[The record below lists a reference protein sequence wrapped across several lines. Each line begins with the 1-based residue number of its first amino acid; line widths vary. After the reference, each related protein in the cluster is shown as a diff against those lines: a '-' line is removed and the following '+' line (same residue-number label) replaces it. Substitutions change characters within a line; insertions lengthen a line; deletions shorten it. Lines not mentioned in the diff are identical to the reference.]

1 MTRTEKPTLSHEGRR
16 LLDRRNFFSH
26 AAGGLTGVALASL
39 LAQDGLLAEEP
50 HGWQPAIDPAAPLR
64 ARAAHF
70 PAKAKRVL
78 MIFCSGAC
86 SHVDTWDYKPELI
99 KYDGQPMPGNENV
112 VTFQGKLGNLVKSPW
127 AFKPRG
133 QCGKQTSE
141 LLPQLG
147 ELVDDL
153 CFIHSMTSKTNTHGP
168 GETFMSTGFTMEGH
182 PSAGAWMTYALGS
195 EADNLPA
202 YVAIPDPRGV
212 PQAGPQNWGNGFL
225 PAVFQG
231 TPFNADKPILN
242 LARPTSIRPSG
253 DVATRDFLKLL
264 NDKHLE
270 RNPGDTELAARIAS
284 YELAAKLQ
292 LSAPQVADLAQES
305 AVTHA
310 MYGTADTNK
319 TKAGFARNCLLARRL
334 LERGVRFVQL
344 FNGAYAMGEGVGN
357 WDGHKALKTQ
367 YDVHGP
373 ILDAPA
379 TALLKDLKARGMM
392 DDTLVMW
399 VTEFGRTPMFQ
410 AGANGRDH
418 NPKGFTVWLA
428 GAGVKAPFTYGAT
441 DDFGYHAV
449 ENVSNVWELYATVLH
464 LLGLDH
470 EKLAFHFNGA
480 EQRLTFVHGR
490 VIQEILA

>member
-1 MTRTEKPTLSHEGRR
+1 MQKPVLSHEGRR

-39 LAQDGLLAEEP
+39 LQKDGLLANESHAWRP
-50 HGWQPAIDPAAPLR
+50 QIDPAAPNR
-64 ARAAHF
+64 ARQPHF
-70 PAKAKRVL
+70 AAKAKRVL

-86 SHVDTWDYKPELI
+86 SQVDTWDYKPELI
-99 KYDGQPMPGNENV
+99 KYDGKPMPGNENV
-112 VTFQGKLGNLVKSPW
+112 VTFQGALGNLTRSPW
-127 AFKPRG
+127 EFKPRG
-133 QCGKQTSE
+133 QSGKYTSE
-141 LLPQLG
+141 LLPELG
-147 ELVDDL
+147 ALADDM

-168 GETFMSTGFTMEGH
+168 GETFMSTGFTLEGH

-195 EADNLPA
+195 EAEDLPA
-202 YVAIPDPRGV
+202 YVAITDPRGV

-231 TPFNADKPILN
+231 TSFNADSPIRH
-242 LARPTSIRPSG
+242 LARPGSITSSA
-253 DVATRDFLKLL
+253 DVASRDFLKLL
-264 NDKHLE
+264 NDRHLAH
-270 RNPGDTELAARIAS
+270 NPGDTELAARIAS

-292 LSAPQVADLAQES
+292 LSAPQVADLSQET
-305 AVTHA
+305 AATHA
-310 MYGTADTNK
+310 MYCTDDANK

-357 WDGHKALKTQ
+357 WDGHKTLEAH
-367 YDVHGP
+367 YNIHGP

-379 TALLKDLKARGMM
+379 AALLKDLKARGMFE
-392 DDTLVMW
+392 DTLVMW

-410 AGANGRDH
+410 QGAQGRDH

-441 DDFGYHAV
+441 DDFGYKAV

-464 LLGLDH
+464 LLGLDY
-470 EKLAFHFNGA
+470 EKLSFRYNGA
-480 EQRLTFVHGR
+480 EQRLTFVNGR
-490 VIQEILA
+490 VIKDILV

>member
-1 MTRTEKPTLSHEGRR
+1 MADSILSHEGRR
-16 LLDRRNFFSH
+16 LLDRRNFLSH

-39 LAQDGLLAEEP
+39 LAQDGLLASDT
-50 HGWQPAIDPAAPLR
+50 HASWQPTIDPSAPL
-64 ARAAHF
+64 APRAAHF

-86 SHVDTWDYKPELI
+86 SQVDTWDYKPELI
-99 KYDGQPMPGNENV
+99 KYDGQPMPGNEEV

-127 AFKPRG
+127 AFKQRG
-133 QCGKQTSE
+133 QCGKFTSE

-147 ELVDDL
+147 ELVDDM

-168 GETFMSTGFTMEGH
+168 GETFMSTGFTMEGY

-195 EADNLPA
+195 EAADLPA

-212 PQAGPQNWGNGFL
+212 PQAGPQNWSNGFL

-231 TPFNADKPILN
+231 TAFNADKPIMH
-242 LARPTSIRPSG
+242 LATPSSISARS

-292 LSAPQVADLAQES
+292 LSAPQVADLTRETAT
-305 AVTHA
+305 THA
-310 MYGTADTNK
+310 MYGTDDPDK

-357 WDGHKALKTQ
+357 WDGHKAIKSQ

-379 TALLKDLKARGMM
+379 AALLKDLKARGMM
-392 DDTLVMW
+392 EDTLVMW

-410 AGANGRDH
+410 QGANGRDH

-428 GAGVKAPFTYGAT
+428 GAGVKAPFSYGAT
-441 DDFGYHAV
+441 DEFGYKAV
-449 ENVSNVWELYATVLH
+449 ENPTTVWELYATVLH
-464 LLGLDH
+464 LLGLDYN
-470 EKLAFHFNGA
+470 KLNFRFNGA
-480 EQRLTFVHGR
+480 EQRLTFVSGR
-490 VIQEILA
+490 VIREILAT